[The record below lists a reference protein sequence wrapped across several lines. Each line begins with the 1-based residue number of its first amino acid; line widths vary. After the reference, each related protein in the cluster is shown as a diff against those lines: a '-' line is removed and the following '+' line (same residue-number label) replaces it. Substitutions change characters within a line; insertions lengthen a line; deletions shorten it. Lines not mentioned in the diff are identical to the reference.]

1 VQHDAPAAS
10 DKEHCRQT
18 IEAAPH
24 AHRPQVPALDRARY
38 RRVRPHRPSGDGLA
52 AGLLLRQCDPGR
64 SAYMY
69 SATCQIGGRK
79 AARPG
84 RAILPTSL
92 KNDPGVAGGRWGR
105 GGSSGRSGPGPAQGR
120 CQEATRLQAGASPR
134 GPPGTWH
141 RALVRSEPP
150 FKAGVSILRTSRTSK
165 ASSSG
170 HVWVALPH
178 TRTRNGEGAQM
189 KGPKTAGHVLC

>member
-1 VQHDAPAAS
+1 MQHDAPT
-10 DKEHCRQT
+10 DQEHCRQT

-24 AHRPQVPALDRARY
+24 AHLPQVPALDRARY
-38 RRVRPHRPSGDGLA
+38 RRVRPHCPSGDGLA
-52 AGLLLRQCDPGR
+52 AGLLLRRPVWPR
-64 SAYMY
+64 A
-69 SATCQIGGRK
+69 IGIYVLRDMPNRRE

-120 CQEATRLQAGASPR
+120 CQEATRLPAPARVALRGRGIALSCGLSPHSR
-134 GPPGTWH
+134 
-141 RALVRSEPP
+141 
-150 FKAGVSILRTSRTSK
+150 AGVSILCTSRTSK

-189 KGPKTAGHVLC
+189 KGPKTAGHVL